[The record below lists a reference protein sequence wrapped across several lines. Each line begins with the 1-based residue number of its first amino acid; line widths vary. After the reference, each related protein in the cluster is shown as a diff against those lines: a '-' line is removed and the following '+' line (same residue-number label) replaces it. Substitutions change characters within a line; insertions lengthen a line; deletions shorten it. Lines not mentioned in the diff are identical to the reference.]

1 MYSRLI
7 GPPIL
12 RRRGILVRCSRLAGA
27 MRFAYWRP
35 TVLRLAWRAN
45 RAEACQA
52 PLKKIFRFTEI
63 RKCII
68 EGAACPMRGA
78 NRESSDI
85 AGQDAVDADSAD
97 ARLWHAGQV
106 ED

>member
-1 MYSRLI
+1 
-7 GPPIL
+7 
-12 RRRGILVRCSRLAGA
+12 
-27 MRFAYWRP
+27 
-35 TVLRLAWRAN
+35 
-45 RAEACQA
+45 
-52 PLKKIFRFTEI
+52 
-63 RKCII
+63 
-68 EGAACPMRGA
+68 MRGA